1 MAKPAAVQPESCI
14 YSGSKRRDA
23 DRRASQFRVNCPAM
37 SRLSMKTTF
46 SALRVSADLVKLKL
60 PVITTWPSTMVT
72 LLWAIA
78 GASSIQT
85 GMPASAKYVAPV

>member
-1 MAKPAAVQPESCI
+1 MARPAFVQPGADD

-23 DRRASQFRVNCPAM
+23 DRRSSQFRVNQAATVG
-37 SRLSMKTTF
+37 LSITTTF
-46 SALRVSADLVKLKL
+46 SALRVSAALVKLKE
-60 PVITTWPSTMVT
+60 PVITTRSSRMMT

-85 GMPASAKYVAPV
+85 STPALAR